1 MLINGLGLICKTMGL
16 IMGAAL
22 LYVGVMGAQHIDG
35 LSPAVLWVRDNLN
48 LSIRDQQGIVVSA
61 GLVFGAALLLLF
73 WVVGT
78 FVSAL
83 GQILKAILDTAVN
96 TSPFLTTEE
105 KQNLIP

>member
-22 LYVGVMGAQHIDG
+22 LYLGVMGAKHIEEVA
-35 LSPAVLWVRDNLN
+35 PVVLWVRDNLN
-48 LSIRDQQGIVVSA
+48 LSIRDQQGIVASA
-61 GLVFGAALLLLF
+61 GLIFGGTLLLLL
-73 WVVGT
+73 WVLGT

-96 TSPFLTTEE
+96 TSPFLTSEE